1 MNEAGEPSRMLG
13 VNMDITERK
22 QAEEAL
28 SGMTRKL
35 VEAQEEERAR
45 IAREL
50 HDDINQRLA
59 MLVAELEQLQHAPL
73 EVVSRVQVIQER
85 IIEIAKD
92 PDRLPTPTRT
102 VSLSTLGTAH

>member
-50 HDDINQRLA
+50 HDDITSD
-59 MLVAELEQLQHAPL
+59 
-73 EVVSRVQVIQER
+73 SRCW
-85 IIEIAKD
+85 
-92 PDRLPTPTRT
+92 
-102 VSLSTLGTAH
+102 

>member
-1 MNEAGEPSRMLG
+1 MLG

-35 VEAQEEERAR
+35 VEAQEQERAR

-50 HDDINQRLA
+50 HDDITSD
-59 MLVAELEQLQHAPL
+59 
-73 EVVSRVQVIQER
+73 SRCW
-85 IIEIAKD
+85 
-92 PDRLPTPTRT
+92 
-102 VSLSTLGTAH
+102 